1 MSRSIRMRLERLE
14 RGAPTGDIP
23 VWCDLPEEVPAT
35 IEEMIAGGEIS
46 PGLPFRRNVVGRLVA
61 RRHIRRSFRRS
72 GEQGRSGVGE
82 AHIGAGHSKIPE
94 TLGGGGGGGG
104 SGM

>member
-1 MSRSIRMRLERLE
+1 MSRNIRMRLERLE

-23 VWCDLPEEVPAT
+23 VWCDFPEEVPAT
-35 IEEMIAGGEIS
+35 IEELIAGGEIS

-82 AHIGAGHSKIPE
+82 AHIGAGHSE
-94 TLGGGGGGGG
+94 NSRNVGGGGGGGG